1 MKNRF
6 DIFYKLG
13 RGGRGEGGGGDECE
27 RMTNLQVIRKT
38 YCRVL
43 DQFNKKP
50 WRKA

>member
-13 RGGRGEGGGGDECE
+13 RGGGGGGDECK